1 MNINSL
7 KAYFKDANPLFIS
20 YPSISLKVSMGLQRH
35 FHDGKEINVISNEN
49 QSYGSTSNRS
59 SDVNRWD
66 QVCISLG
73 PLPASSFL
81 FLNFDKLG

>member
-7 KAYFKDANPLFIS
+7 KAYFKEAYPLFIS